1 MNYETLIR
9 ERYSVRDYK
18 DTPIEEEKLAGIL
31 EAGRIAPTAGNRQ
44 PQRIYVLKSP
54 EALAKIREITPCAFN
69 APVVLM
75 FGYNAEEQ
83 WTNPQEEGI
92 CAGQQDAS
100 IVATH
105 IMLEAWNLGIGSCWV
120 NRFPN
125 TETAK
130 VFNLPENEKLV
141 LLMPLGYPSEKA
153 APGPKH
159 PVRKELNETVK
170 EL

>member
-1 MNYETLIR
+1 MELEKVIR

-18 DTPIEEEKLAGIL
+18 DTPIPADVLAEIL
-31 EAGRIAPTAGNRQ
+31 EAARIAPTAGNRQ

-54 EALAKIREITPCAFN
+54 EALAKIREITVCAFN
-69 APVVLM
+69 APVVLL
-75 FGYNAEEQ
+75 FAYAADEQ
-83 WTNPQEEGI
+83 WTNPLEEGI

-105 IMLEAWNLGIGSCWV
+105 VMLRAWDLGIGSCWV

-125 TETAK
+125 TETGKA
-130 VFNLPENEKLV
+130 FGLPDNEVPV
-141 LLMPLGYPSEKA
+141 LLMPLGYPAEGNT
-153 APGPKH
+153 PGPKH
-159 PVRKELNETVK
+159 AQRKALEETVK